1 MDYTKLTHLK
11 NMKVYVVK
19 APYGEYEDYQEP
31 IIGIFTDEAKAD
43 EVVAK
48 RNAAI
53 AENDRKREHCEKC
66 AYYRRKL
73 SVGTTKVDG
82 LPCWKAVKGVGLPM
96 IKELRYEFV
105 QCEGDF
111 VRTDTLWDCEK
122 EEIELDKLK
131 WEPDDLS
138 R

>member
-1 MDYTKLTHLK
+1 
-11 NMKVYVVK
+11 MKVYVVK
-19 APYGEYEDYQEP
+19 APYGEYENYREP

-43 EVVAK
+43 EVIAK

-73 SVGTTKVDG
+73 PVCTTKVDG
-82 LPCWKAVKGVGLPM
+82 LPCWKAVNHAFSAVD
-96 IKELRYEFV
+96 IKPTFEYV
-105 QCEGDF
+105 QCEGNF
-111 VRTDTLWDCEK
+111 VRSDDNPYECIK
-122 EEIELDKLK
+122 EEIELDTLM

>member
-1 MDYTKLTHLK
+1 
-11 NMKVYVVK
+11 MKVYVVK
-19 APYGEYEDYQEP
+19 APYGEYEDYYEP

-43 EVVAK
+43 EVIAK

-53 AENDRKREHCEKC
+53 EENDRKREYCEKC
-66 AYYRRKL
+66 AYYLREL
-73 SVGTTKVDG
+73 PVCTTKVDG
-82 LPCWKAVKGVGLPM
+82 LSCWKAVKGVGFPL

-122 EEIELDKLK
+122 EEIELDTLQ

>member
-19 APYGEYEDYQEP
+19 APYGEYEDYCEP

-43 EVVAK
+43 EVIAK

-73 SVGTTKVDG
+73 PVCTTKVDG
-82 LPCWKAVKGVGLPM
+82 LSCWKAVKGVGLPM

-122 EEIELDKLK
+122 EEIEIDTLK

-138 R
+138 